1 MFETLLTKIVDIIIN
16 GGQHAIDF
24 ILFAIIL
31 ILIHERNRLIKEINK
46 KEEKIDKII
55 EDYYEGNLTLS
66 EALNSLKLVLYE
78 IKGRIL

>member
-16 GGQHAIDF
+16 GGQHAVDF
-24 ILFAIIL
+24 ILVAVIL